1 MNIYIKQREI
11 VFNYPQAEKRPAFS
25 ASLLL
30 TGLHGIESV
39 NTLTAERM
47 LISYDIQLITY
58 DEIEQVLQEIGYHL
72 DNSLFMKLK
81 RALYNYTE
89 ETERANLDCI
99 NGQCKCTRDVFVKK
113 YSIKPHGCRDPRPE
127 HWRGYL

>member
-1 MNIYIKQREI
+1 MNILIKQREI

-30 TGLHGIESV
+30 TGIHGIE
-39 NTLTAERM
+39 NITTLTAERM
-47 LISYDIQLITY
+47 LISYDIQQITY

-72 DNSLFMKLK
+72 DNSLLMKLK

-89 ETERANLDCI
+89 ETERANLGYA
-99 NGQCKCTRDVFVKK
+99 NGQCKCTRDVFIKQ
-113 YSIKPHGCRDPRPE
+113 YSVKPHGCRDPRPE
-127 HWRGYL
+127 YWRNYL